1 MAKQQTVRST
11 IGRDPFE
18 TLIPDRIAEQAEVIQ
33 HPSSPR
39 DQDDDKKGHK
49 KEKITVHL
57 THDLI
62 ERIKNAA
69 YWDPRLTIASIAEIG
84 VRYALEQVEKK
95 NGGPYP
101 PRECE
106 LKGGRPIG
114 S

>member
-1 MAKQQTVRST
+1 MAKQQLAKST
-11 IGRDPFE
+11 IANDPFAS
-18 TLIPDRIAEQAEVIQ
+18 LIPDRISETAQVIEHPAKVAETQQRGV
-33 HPSSPR
+33 
-39 DQDDDKKGHK
+39 K

-62 ERIKNAA
+62 ERLKNAA
-69 YWDPRLTIASIAEIG
+69 YWNPELTIAGIAERG
-84 VRYALEQVEKK
+84 VAFAIAEVEKE

-101 PRECE
+101 RRKRE

>member
-1 MAKQQTVRST
+1 MAKQQTAKST
-11 IGRDPFE
+11 IAKDPFE
-18 TLIPDRIAEQAEVIQ
+18 TLIPDRINATAEVIQ
-33 HPSSPR
+33 HPASTAER
-39 DQDDDKKGHK
+39 EKRGQK

-62 ERIKNAA
+62 ERLKNAA
-69 YWDPRLTIASIAEIG
+69 YWNPELTIAGIAELG
-84 VRYALEQVEKK
+84 VAIAIDQVEKE

-101 PRECE
+101 PRKRE